1 MMAAPSHMTRRPT
14 TDVLSSADMDIIKFK
29 PDGGAVGGGGK
40 GSPEYNMPHVS
51 VELTDYGRRRPS
63 GERRG
68 SPEANAPIYGELV
81 VLGTNGSLPCQAISH
96 KMRHSFVLKKQP
108 KATGV
113 SPIVRDQRDLD
124 SLARKSTHTVTL
136 QKTGHVTEYGHDSTT
151 DLFQSMAPSWQN
163 RSGEYD
169 GVTTNGVAYMRPVG
183 VFESGV
189 SPGEWREVTVN
200 GHVRKMRKERSSRC
214 TGVEAPEET
223 NILTDGCLID
233 LCGVTLMWRTAI
245 GIEQGPSNTILRS
258 HRQELNEKA
267 PQCPVN
273 LLTLHFRGSSHART
287 PANTSSTEVLEE
299 REPWVYLKCGHLHG
313 YHEWK
318 AGPKES
324 DSKRTCPVCREVG
337 PYVRLELGQ
346 QRAFFIDSG
355 ALTHAFVPCGHVTTK
370 RTAESVLDVSANP
383 TPIQRADVSVSI
395 LYRAS

>member
-1 MMAAPSHMTRRPT
+1 
-14 TDVLSSADMDIIKFK
+14 
-29 PDGGAVGGGGK
+29 
-40 GSPEYNMPHVS
+40 
-51 VELTDYGRRRPS
+51 
-63 GERRG
+63 
-68 SPEANAPIYGELV
+68 
-81 VLGTNGSLPCQAISH
+81 
-96 KMRHSFVLKKQP
+96 MRHSFVLKKQP

-151 DLFQSMAPSWQN
+151 DLFQIGRSADSAIDLVVVETVKGPDGKRAYRSNSTVSRYACRIQCERSPPYSARLFAAAFDTSGKIKLSSMAPSWQN

-214 TGVEAPEET
+214 PGVEVPEDT
-223 NILTDGCLID
+223 NILTDGCLVD

-273 LLTLHFRGSSHART
+273 LLTLHFRGSSHARS
-287 PANTSSTEVLEE
+287 PANTSSTEVSEE

-346 QRAFFIDSG
+346 ERAFFIDSG

-370 RTAESVLDVSANP
+370 RTAEYWTSVQIPHLSNEWTSRCPFCTEPLDPEKPAVKLLFS
-383 TPIQRADVSVSI
+383 
-395 LYRAS
+395 